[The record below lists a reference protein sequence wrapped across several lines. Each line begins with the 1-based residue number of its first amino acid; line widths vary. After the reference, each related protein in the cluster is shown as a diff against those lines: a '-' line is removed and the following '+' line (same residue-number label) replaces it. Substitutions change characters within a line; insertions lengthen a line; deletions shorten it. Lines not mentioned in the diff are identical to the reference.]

1 MAEMDNPTSIK
12 SNIDIVPDSTVA
24 VTRSN
29 HDQSHTDFESKTK
42 TEPLYITHRQLLKKL
57 LKVLD
62 TATVFCCIT

>member
-29 HDQSHTDFESKTK
+29 HDQSYTDFESKT
-42 TEPLYITHRQLLKKL
+42 IG
-57 LKVLD
+57 
-62 TATVFCCIT
+62 